1 MMELKLPHKE
11 PLKFAKYIISKEDD
25 TYTVR
30 IQFDNIPTLAM
41 LVEAAAQS
49 SAAFAE
55 GEDKMGFLV
64 TLKNIKLLEKPAS
77 LEYNVEVT
85 SGQQVDSLTYF
96 TFKIYDEDTC
106 IAEGIFIIS
115 LQ

>member
-1 MMELKLPHKE
+1 MKELNLPHKE

-25 TYTVR
+25 TYTVL
-30 IQFDNIPTLAM
+30 IQFEDIPTLAM

-64 TLKNIKLLEKPAS
+64 TLKNVKLLKKPSS
-77 LEYNVEVT
+77 LEYNAEVT
-85 SGQQVDSLTYF
+85 SQQQIDSLTYF
-96 TFKIYDEDTC
+96 KFEIFDEDLK
-106 IAEGIFIIS
+106 IVEGTFIIS